1 MSDLQRLGVGPG
13 THTAV
18 DGHIAKST
26 QRAQAGLDALGFS
39 FLEVKKSVVRIQE
52 ALAEKGDVME
62 YTMYFK
68 KKVFELQN
76 ALHFENTNVLKIM
89 RT

>member
-39 FLEVKKSVVRIQE
+39 FLEVKKSVVRI
-52 ALAEKGDVME
+52 
-62 YTMYFK
+62 
-68 KKVFELQN
+68 
-76 ALHFENTNVLKIM
+76 
-89 RT
+89 